1 MCIRDR
7 LMTMHAERFRIH
19 GVDPKSVKPPTS
31 AIMGFWDLDN
41 PLLTMPQSAN
51 FNTQVKQCPKETCLG
66 DIDGHT
72 YTLKTSDPTGGKK
85 RIFLANND
93 YYFTGY
99 QGTLCCWAEQS
110 LKVTENIL
118 KVHFNMTKP
127 AWLDKKYYADKIA
140 RM

>member
-1 MCIRDR
+1 MPITGTLIQQEKVILHHKNFQDFQGHSVPPPPAAQHCLRA
-7 LMTMHAERFRIH
+7 LAA
-19 GVDPKSVKPPTS
+19 DPLNTVYVISGRS
-31 AIMGFWDLDN
+31 AADME
-41 PLLTMPQSAN
+41 A
-51 FNTQVKQCPKETCLG
+51 CLG